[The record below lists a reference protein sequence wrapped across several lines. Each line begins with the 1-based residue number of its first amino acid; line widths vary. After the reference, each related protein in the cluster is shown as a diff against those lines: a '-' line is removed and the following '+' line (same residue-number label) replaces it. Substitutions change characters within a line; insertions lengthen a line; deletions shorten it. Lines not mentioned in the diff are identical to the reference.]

1 MEHQAHFDQNLIPDD
16 DSSLM
21 GSSLMF
27 QSFDDAQS
35 SVRRSIK
42 YGGRPIPNQEI
53 MTRRKESSDDRYD
66 EEQGF

>member
-1 MEHQAHFDQNLIPDD
+1 
-16 DSSLM
+16 M